1 MTKADQTYLET
12 LLRYYEEEIE
22 GEAYFA
28 AIAER
33 LDNPEQKR
41 KMQMLADVETY
52 AAAAVQPL
60 LDKYALTPMSQ
71 EALHRTGRQQAADS
85 PGDFAHFMAQWRESF
100 PGYIDDFARLEAM
113 APPEDLPPLKVLTNH
128 EVAAIDF
135 LEREAKGA
143 PDSTQPMEHYLATG
157 TA

>member
-1 MTKADQTYLET
+1 MTKADQTYLDT

-33 LDNPEQKR
+33 LEDPEQKR

-60 LDKYALTPMSQ
+60 LEKYALPTAPAISRISWPSGAKAFPAISMILSVSRRWPH
-71 EALHRTGRQQAADS
+71 LRICHR
-85 PGDFAHFMAQWRESF
+85 
-100 PGYIDDFARLEAM
+100 
-113 APPEDLPPLKVLTNH
+113 
-128 EVAAIDF
+128 
-135 LEREAKGA
+135 
-143 PDSTQPMEHYLATG
+143 
-157 TA
+157 